1 MINIPRDIY
10 PIIAS
15 DTTTS
20 INGIWARDTDWY
32 EVSMGVNNIA
42 VFYHIVDGKIIN
54 TIID

>member
-15 DTTTS
+15 DTTMS
-20 INGIWARDTDWY
+20 INGIWARDTNWY
-32 EVSMGVNNIA
+32 EVSMGITNIT